1 MLYVVIIRPKCS
13 QDLNDILMA
22 VSAGPQNCTL
32 KNILLFSLFSS
43 FYFIYSDSS
52 YKHDHP
58 CFLVDA
64 RFKTLNSRRRSVQ
77 LLGGL
82 TVANKHIK
90 SAIYSMS
97 ATTIDLDEHIFKFNN
112 LAKKLPKNSSRIKRN
127 GKNRENFI
135 LNSF

>member
-22 VSAGPQNCTL
+22 VSAGPQNCIL

-58 CFLVDA
+58 NHLESFCFLVDA

-127 GKNRENFI
+127 G
-135 LNSF
+135 